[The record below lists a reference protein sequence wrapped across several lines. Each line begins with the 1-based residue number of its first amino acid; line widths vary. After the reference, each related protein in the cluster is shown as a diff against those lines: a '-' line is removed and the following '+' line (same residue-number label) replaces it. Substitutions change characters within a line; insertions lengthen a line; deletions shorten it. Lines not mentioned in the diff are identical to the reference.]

1 MCLPLKPHRTAIP
14 ARTSLVGL
22 GIATAL
28 TVLLTL
34 PYEAA
39 GQSSGTTAAR
49 TPDGHPD
56 LSGIWQAVNTA
67 AWDLEPHLAQPDV
80 PAGIGVI
87 DGNQI
92 PYTADALAKKKE
104 NYQNRATLDPD
115 RKCFLPGVPRVMY
128 MPFPFQIVQT
138 PTQVTMLFEYVH
150 SVRNIVMNTPHPRGP
165 IEWWMGDSRGR
176 WEGDTLVVDVVHF
189 NADTWLDKAGNFHSE
204 EMHLVERFTPV
215 GRDHIEYEVT
225 VEDPKVFTRPW
236 KISMILYRHKEKN
249 LRLLEYE
256 CYSFEGQEIYQPIH
270 TP

>member
-1 MCLPLKPHRTAIP
+1 
-14 ARTSLVGL
+14 L
-22 GIATAL
+22 GIATAFIVFL
-28 TVLLTL
+28 TMSNEV
-34 PYEAA
+34 A
-39 GQSSGTTAAR
+39 GQSSGTTVAR

-67 AWDLEPHLAQPDV
+67 AWDLEPHLAQSDV

-104 NYQNRATLDPD
+104 NYKNRATLDPD

-150 SVRNIVMNTPHPRGP
+150 SVRNILMNTPHPRGP

-176 WEGDTLVVDVVHF
+176 WEGDTLVVETTGF
-189 NADTWLDKAGNFHSE
+189 NEKEWLLGREGMPTTEA
-204 EMHLVERFTPV
+204 LRLTERFSRPNFDTL
-215 GRDHIEYEVT
+215 RYEPT
-225 VEDPKVFTRPW
+225 INDPGAYTRPW
-236 KISMILYRHKEKN
+236 SGGWN
-249 LRLLEYE
+249 LRWIPNDPDEYFCQDNE
-256 CYSFEGQEIYQPIH
+256 RDSRNLVGNE
-270 TP
+270 

>member
-1 MCLPLKPHRTAIP
+1 MRNWLVDVGIVAASIVFLAMPAEVAAQTSGMTIP
-14 ARTSLVGL
+14 
-22 GIATAL
+22 
-28 TVLLTL
+28 
-34 PYEAA
+34 
-39 GQSSGTTAAR
+39 R

-56 LSGIWQAVNTA
+56 LSGIWQVLNTA
-67 AWDLEPHLAQPDV
+67 AWDLEPHIARPDV
-80 PAGIGVI
+80 PAGIGVVEN
-87 DGNQI
+87 GQI
-92 PYTADALAKKKE
+92 PYTPAALAKKKE
-104 NYQNRATLDPD
+104 NYENRATLDPD

-138 PTQVTMLFEYVH
+138 PTLVTFLFEYVH
-150 SVRNIVMNTPHPRGP
+150 AVRNIFMNSPHPAGR

-204 EMHLVERFTPV
+204 EMHLVERFTPI
-215 GRDHIEYEVT
+215 GPDYIDYEVT

-236 KISMILYRHKEKN
+236 KISMILYRHKERN

-256 CYSFEGQEIYQPIH
+256 CYSFEGPEIYKPIH